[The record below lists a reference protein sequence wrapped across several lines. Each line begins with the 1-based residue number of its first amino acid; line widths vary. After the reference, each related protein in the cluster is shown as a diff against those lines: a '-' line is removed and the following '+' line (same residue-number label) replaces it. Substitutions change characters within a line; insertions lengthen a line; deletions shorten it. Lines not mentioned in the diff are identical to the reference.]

1 MGKETRQQA
10 PQYKLHYMCLP
21 WCYRTMITSYQLPWC
36 YRTMVS
42 SYLLLLKTLFSPTLL
57 LLSYH
62 AITIAPKI
70 YCKWTSLSDRT
81 YRTNLGVCKSK
92 HSSEPSWTSKPLEQK
107 ASSIL
112 VKIISLDTTVI
123 LFKSFFQFLLSKSSY
138 HIFSWKTSIQ
148 ISILKWKFQQLQLFN
163 RT

>member
-62 AITIAPKI
+62 GITIAPKI

-81 YRTNLGVCKSK
+81 YRTNLGVYKSNLCFDYVLK
-92 HSSEPSWTSKPLEQK
+92 MLTTYVLFQPSIYQTSQRYNMTSETS
-107 ASSIL
+107 
-112 VKIISLDTTVI
+112 
-123 LFKSFFQFLLSKSSY
+123 
-138 HIFSWKTSIQ
+138 
-148 ISILKWKFQQLQLFN
+148 
-163 RT
+163 

>member
-1 MGKETRQQA
+1 MGQGRGWGRRWDGKQS

-81 YRTNLGVCKSK
+81 YRTNLGVRKSK
-92 HSSEPSWTSKPLEQK
+92 HIIMEMETMYRPLEGLWFYQGLIL
-107 ASSIL
+107 SSWIDFTDMIWFTRNL
-112 VKIISLDTTVI
+112 VTIYLYLI
-123 LFKSFFQFLLSKSSY
+123 
-138 HIFSWKTSIQ
+138 
-148 ISILKWKFQQLQLFN
+148 
-163 RT
+163 

>member
-36 YRTMVS
+36 YCTMVS

-92 HSSEPSWTSKPLEQK
+92 HK
-107 ASSIL
+107 A
-112 VKIISLDTTVI
+112 
-123 LFKSFFQFLLSKSSY
+123 
-138 HIFSWKTSIQ
+138 W
-148 ISILKWKFQQLQLFN
+148 KWKVVLLWWLWHLKEENKRAERSSKFPQDFSLPWMWESYLSQEYVQTYENLS
-163 RT
+163 RSWV

>member
-92 HSSEPSWTSKPLEQK
+92 HGSKPIKPKNSGNLW
-107 ASSIL
+107 
-112 VKIISLDTTVI
+112 
-123 LFKSFFQFLLSKSSY
+123 SY
-138 HIFSWKTSIQ
+138 DQMITQNDNEMNIH
-148 ISILKWKFQQLQLFN
+148 N
-163 RT
+163 

>member
-1 MGKETRQQA
+1 MKLVMGLVKGKDGTREGMREEMGWERR
-10 PQYKLHYMCLP
+10 PDSKLHNIKLHYMCLP

-81 YRTNLGVCKSK
+81 YRTNLGVYKSNLRG
-92 HSSEPSWTSKPLEQK
+92 EEG
-107 ASSIL
+107 I
-112 VKIISLDTTVI
+112 
-123 LFKSFFQFLLSKSSY
+123 
-138 HIFSWKTSIQ
+138 
-148 ISILKWKFQQLQLFN
+148 
-163 RT
+163 

>member
-1 MGKETRQQA
+1 MKLVMGLVKGKDGTGEGMREEMGWERR
-10 PQYKLHYMCLP
+10 PDSKLHNIKLHYMCLP

-81 YRTNLGVCKSK
+81 YRTNLGVYKSNL
-92 HSSEPSWTSKPLEQK
+92 PR
-107 ASSIL
+107 IL
-112 VKIISLDTTVI
+112 VKKNIRLRR
-123 LFKSFFQFLLSKSSY
+123 LLG
-138 HIFSWKTSIQ
+138 
-148 ISILKWKFQQLQLFN
+148 
-163 RT
+163 

>member
-81 YRTNLGVCKSK
+81 YRTNLGVYKSNLCLCCFII
-92 HSSEPSWTSKPLEQK
+92 PIFY
-107 ASSIL
+107 AAL
-112 VKIISLDTTVI
+112 VMIYLPKSRHVNTLD
-123 LFKSFFQFLLSKSSY
+123 
-138 HIFSWKTSIQ
+138 W
-148 ISILKWKFQQLQLFN
+148 
-163 RT
+163 